1 MTWLQQMG
9 IAMFMEGIHTVK
21 VALIMAHWDMQAH
34 SCEYVH
40 TPDILPFPVT
50 GENNIMP
57 MGPCT

>member
-1 MTWLQQMG
+1 MG

-57 MGPCT
+57 MSPCI